1 MIVYIYDLK
10 AEEKKR
16 YNRLKRNFYY
26 SLNKNKE
33 IFKRRTKS
41 VIIIED
47 KDEAKIDKFFTRW
60 AGLVEVYKIRTNAI
74 EQVAGTERTN

>member
-10 AEEKKR
+10 AEERKK

-41 VIIIED
+41 VIIIDD
-47 KDEAKIDKFFTRW
+47 KDEAKIDKFFTQW
-60 AGLVEVYKIRTNAI
+60 IGLIEAYKIRTDAI
-74 EQVAGTERTN
+74 EQVVGIEKTN

>member
-10 AEEKKR
+10 AEERKK

-47 KDEAKIDKFFTRW
+47 KDEAKIDKFFTQW
-60 AGLVEVYKIRTNAI
+60 AGLVEVYKIRTNSI
-74 EQVAGTERTN
+74 EQVAGTEKIN

>member
-10 AEEKKR
+10 AEERKR

-41 VIIIED
+41 VIIIDD
-47 KDEAKIDKFFTRW
+47 KDEAKLDKFFMQWT
-60 AGLVEVYKIRTNAI
+60 GLIEAYKIRTNSI
-74 EQVAGTERTN
+74 EQIVGIEKTN